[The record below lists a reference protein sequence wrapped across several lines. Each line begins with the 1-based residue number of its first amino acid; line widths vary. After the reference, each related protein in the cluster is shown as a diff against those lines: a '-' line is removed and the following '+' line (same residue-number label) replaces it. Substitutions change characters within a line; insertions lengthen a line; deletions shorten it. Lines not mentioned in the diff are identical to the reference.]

1 MMSSSFSIPLM
12 PFLVPG
18 LSLLWSWSCSLRSRS
33 LPSLPYSFG
42 SWRPGSPLLPARLL
56 PCPMSL
62 VFRQLTCWLTL
73 TTSSLSRACCPFLRW
88 AWSFAVEAKSLVLR
102 VHLLHCR
109 LWFVLFLFCVCLGS
123 WSHSD
128 FHLSPSLCFLGTFLV
143 AFWFLTSCH
152 LRLVA
157 VVNQGGSVSSSVL
170 FLSSLVSFNRSL
182 LVQLLSTFQL
192 FQHFSS
198 LSLVPSLLL
207 VLIVP
212 FFFSCGISSVVFR
225 LASFHLH

>member
-1 MMSSSFSIPLM
+1 
-12 PFLVPG
+12 
-18 LSLLWSWSCSLRSRS
+18 
-33 LPSLPYSFG
+33 
-42 SWRPGSPLLPARLL
+42 
-56 PCPMSL
+56 MSL
-62 VFRQLTCWLTL
+62 VLRQLTCWLTL
-73 TTSSLSRACCPFLRW
+73 TASSLSRACCPFLRW

-109 LWFVLFLFCVCLGS
+109 LWFALFLFCVCLGS

-128 FHLSPSLCFLGTFLV
+128 FHLSPLLELPSVLLPSWSFIWCLPFSALMVSVPVLLVGFSGFLLSPSLCFLGTFLV

-157 VVNQGGSVSSSVL
+157 VVNQGGSISSSVL